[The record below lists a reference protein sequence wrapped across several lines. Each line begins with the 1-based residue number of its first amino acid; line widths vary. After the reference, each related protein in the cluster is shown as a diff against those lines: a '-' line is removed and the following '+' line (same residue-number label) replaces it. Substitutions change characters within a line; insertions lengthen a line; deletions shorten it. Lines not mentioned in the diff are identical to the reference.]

1 MTTYGA
7 TFKEA
12 RTETEKMVNMFRS
25 VSAQGPANARGWS
38 INSMPEFKVPDGPRW
53 CQAPS
58 HGPQMW
64 MIIVS
69 FQLGFHV
76 MRWDVKKL
84 TCLTCLFLL
93 SFCYLE
99 LSFFVNK
106 GVHIFVDIEK
116 KSGHENLR
124 QGISILRGVPQ
135 SGLVRS
141 HQWCSEY
148 GQRRLQPWKIAT
160 KSSDHFPS
168 DIGSLLLL
176 FFLFTFTLVPFRG
189 NIIEDS

>member
-1 MTTYGA
+1 MPD
-7 TFKEA
+7 
-12 RTETEKMVNMFRS
+12 
-25 VSAQGPANARGWS
+25 QGPPWS
-38 INSMPEFKVPDGPRW
+38 PGVPTTEPR
-53 CQAPS
+53 ATAVD
-58 HGPQMW
+58 
-64 MIIVS
+64 IIVS
-69 FQLGFHV
+69 FQSGFHV
-76 MRWDVKKL
+76 MRWDVSTL

-106 GVHIFVDIEK
+106 GVDIVVDIEK
-116 KSGHENLR
+116 SPAMKTW

-189 NIIEDS
+189 KIIEDS